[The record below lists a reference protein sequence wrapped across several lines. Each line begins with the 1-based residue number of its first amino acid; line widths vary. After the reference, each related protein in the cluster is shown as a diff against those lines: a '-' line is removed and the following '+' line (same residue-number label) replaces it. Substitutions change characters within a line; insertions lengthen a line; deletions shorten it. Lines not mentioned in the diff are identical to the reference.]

1 MKHCRTLFL
10 WGYQGKEASVDNY
23 VYVQASDGTSLMPTR
38 RFNHVQKLLRRGKA
52 RVVEHVPFVIRLRY
66 AGPKNIQPL
75 YGGTDPGRTNIGNSV
90 MTPDGI
96 VVYKDRVE
104 TRNREIAKLMAGR
117 RGFRQASRR
126 GERLARKRLAKR
138 LGTTTKKL
146 LERVL
151 PGCEKPVKVKDI
163 INTEARF
170 NNRRRPAGWIT
181 PSVRQL
187 VQTHVNMIHRIRKFL
202 PVGIWTLEINKF
214 AFMRLDDGSVIGTD
228 FQNGKLRGYKDEDD
242 YIFHLQDGKC
252 LCCGRER
259 IDHYHHIV
267 PKSRGGSDRWYNK
280 AGLCKE
286 CHSKVHKGEISL
298 AATGERKRYA
308 GTSVLNQAVP
318 YIAKALKEMLPAFDT
333 CTGKDTHDIRELFG
347 IAKDHDNDAV
357 CIAAYGAPVSEVTDT
372 VHTYEVKQYRKHD
385 RARIRSQRERAY
397 YVQNGFTKSG
407 KPKYKAVAKNRRPRF
422 EQEKS
427 GYKAL
432 SDMGYTR
439 KQVSVLHVKKSRR
452 YYNDTK
458 RDLPGVEFFHNGKR
472 YVKSGQSN
480 GGFYIQA
487 EGQGKTNFTASE
499 CRIVKKNR
507 GLVYL
512 S

>member
-1 MKHCRTLFL
+1 MDT
-10 WGYQGKEASVDNY
+10 YI
-23 VYVQASDGTSLMPTR
+23 YVQASDGTPLMPTKR
-38 RFNHVQKLLRRGKA
+38 KQHIQKLLKHGKA
-52 RVVEHVPFVIRLRY
+52 VVVEHVPFVVRLKY
-66 AGPKNIQPL
+66 KGPKNVQPL

-90 MTPDGI
+90 MTSDGT
-96 VVYKDRVE
+96 VVYKDRVK

-146 LERVL
+146 LERKL
-151 PGCEKPVKVKDI
+151 PGCGKPVKVKDI

-170 NNRRRPAGWIT
+170 NNRKRPKSWIT

-187 VQTHVNMIHRIRKFL
+187 IQTHVNMVRKIRKFL
-202 PVGIWTLEINKF
+202 PVDTWTLEINKF
-214 AFMRLDDGSVIGTD
+214 AFMKLDDGSVVGAD

-242 YIFHLQDGKC
+242 YVFHLQKGRC

-267 PKSRGGSDRWYNK
+267 PRSKGGSDRWYNK
-280 AGLCKE
+280 AGLCNS
-286 CHSKVHKGEISL
+286 CHDGVHTGKIDLSAAGEK
-298 AATGERKRYA
+298 KRYA
-308 GTSVLNQAVP
+308 GTSVLNQAMP
-318 YIAKALKEMLPAFDT
+318 YIAKALGNEVKYFDT
-333 CTGKDTHDIRELFG
+333 CTGKDTYDIRELFG

-357 CIAAYGAPVSEVTDT
+357 CIAAYGAPVSEIKDT
-372 VHTYEVKQYRKHD
+372 IHTYEVKQYRRHD
-385 RARIRSQRERAY
+385 RARISSQRERTY
-397 YVQNGFTKSG
+397 CVQNGFTKKG
-407 KPKYKAVAKNRRPRF
+407 KLKYKAVAKNRRPRY

-439 KQVSVLHVKKSRR
+439 QQISTLHVKKSMR
-452 YYNDTK
+452 YYNDTG
-458 RDLPGVEFFHNGKR
+458 RDLPGVEFFYNGER

-480 GGFYIQA
+480 GGLYLRA
-487 EGQGKTNFTASE
+487 EGQGKTNFPSSE

-512 S
+512 Y

>member
-1 MKHCRTLFL
+1 MDT
-10 WGYQGKEASVDNY
+10 Y
-23 VYVQASDGTSLMPTR
+23 VYVQASDGTPLMPTR
-38 RFNHVQKLLRRGKA
+38 RFNHVQKLLKRGKA
-52 RVVEHVPFVIRLRY
+52 RVVEHVPFVVRLKY
-66 AGPKNIQPL
+66 KSPKNVQPL

-90 MTPDGI
+90 ITSDGT

-104 TRNREIAKLMAGR
+104 TRNREIAKLMASR

-126 GERLARKRLAKR
+126 GERLAKKRLARR
-138 LGTTTKKL
+138 LGTTTKRL
-146 LERVL
+146 MERKL
-151 PGCEKPVKVKDI
+151 PGYGEGVVKVKDI

-170 NNRRRPAGWIT
+170 NNRHRPESWIT

-187 VQTHVNMIHRIRKFL
+187 IRTHVNMIRRIKKFL
-202 PVGIWTLEINKF
+202 PVDTWTLETNKF
-214 AFMRLDDGSVIGTD
+214 AFMKLDDGSVVGTD

-242 YIFHLQDGKC
+242 YIFHLQDRKC
-252 LCCGRER
+252 LCCGKEG
-259 IDHYHHIV
+259 IDHYHHII
-267 PKSRGGSDRWYNK
+267 PRSKGGSDRWYNK

-308 GTSVLNQAVP
+308 GTSVLNQAIP
-318 YIAKALKEMLPAFDT
+318 YIAEALKSEVLCFDT

-347 IAKDHDNDAV
+347 ITKDHDNDAA
-357 CIAAYGAPVSEVTDT
+357 CIAAYGAPVSEIKDT
-372 VHTYEVKQYRKHD
+372 VHTYEVKQYRRHD
-385 RARIRSQRERAY
+385 RARIRSQRERTY
-397 YVQNGFTKSG
+397 CVQNGYTKTG
-407 KPKYKAVAKNRRPRF
+407 KPRYKAVAKNRRPRY
-422 EQEKS
+422 EQERS

-439 KQVSVLHVKKSRR
+439 QQISLLHVKKSVR
-452 YYNDTK
+452 YYNDTG

-472 YVKSGQSN
+472 YVKSGRSN
-480 GGFYIQA
+480 GGIYLRA
-487 EGQGKTNFTASE
+487 EGQGKTNFPASE